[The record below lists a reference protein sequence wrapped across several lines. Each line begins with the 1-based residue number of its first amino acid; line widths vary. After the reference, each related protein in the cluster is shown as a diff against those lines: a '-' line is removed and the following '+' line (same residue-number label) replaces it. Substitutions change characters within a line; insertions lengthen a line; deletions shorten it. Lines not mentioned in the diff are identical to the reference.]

1 MNNDNKERNA
11 NDEDQDCDNKNNNE
25 IESDLNQI
33 VQNDS
38 TTNEIIKILN

>member
-1 MNNDNKERNA
+1 VNNDNKERNA

>member
-1 MNNDNKERNA
+1 VNNDNEEKSA

-38 TTNEIIKILN
+38 TTNEIIEILN